1 MENETKQFSINPKL
15 LFLIIIVVLVI
26 IVTIVFISSLKREET
41 SIPPTEQT
49 PTKIEITDELMLEL
63 NRKVKLLKYN
73 NYCEIGT
80 NENYFMYDCLYRQ
93 EITTIDDLSETYR
106 LYTLVLSLDKNMES
120 KINYVVGNIV
130 VDNYKFRYTQ
140 QFTIDEFN
148 QEYENLYGDSSSLT
162 YSLLNQVPNFPY
174 VKYDSTRNKI
184 FYQTTGENIEV
195 SANEVIEYVSDY
207 ETDETNVY
215 VYVSTAFIA
224 PTGQGNFG
232 VYADYNKT
240 TLIDT
245 EPSASYNKETIITK
259 ENYNKFNTYKYTFT
273 KNESGALIFKQV
285 ELVK

>member
-1 MENETKQFSINPKL
+1 MENKKTKINPKL
-15 LFLIIIVVLVI
+15 IILICIILLLILVI
-26 IVTIVFISSLKREET
+26 IMLVSGSKEEKK
-41 SIPPTEQT
+41 QT
-49 PTKIEITDELMLEL
+49 PTTPASTKIELTNDLMAELS
-63 NRKVKLLKYN
+63 RKVKLLKYN
-73 NYCEIGT
+73 NYCEI
-80 NENYFMYDCLYRQ
+80 NNNINYFMYDCLYRQ
-93 EITTIDDLSETYR
+93 EITTIDDLSDTYR
-106 LYTLVLSLDKNMES
+106 LYTLVLAKDKNMES

-148 QEYENLYGDSSSLT
+148 KEYESLYGDSSNLD

-195 SANEVIEYVSDY
+195 SANEVLEYVSDY
-207 ETDETNVY
+207 ETDETSAF
-215 VYVSTAFIA
+215 VYVSTAFVS

-245 EPSASYNKETIITK
+245 EPSASYDKEKIITK
-259 ENYNKFNTYKYTFT
+259 DNYSKFNTYKYTFT
-273 KNESGALIFKQV
+273 KNESGNLVFKQV